1 MSPAV
6 VQENGCQIDGT
17 SQEKPI
23 EPVAIVGMACRFP
36 GDASDVSSFW
46 KLLCEARSAW
56 SDAPEDRFRQHAFF
70 HPESKTNGTFYC
82 QGGHFLTEDV
92 SRFDAPFFHISPAE
106 AKAMDPQQRLLLEVA
121 YEAFEN
127 SGIPLERLRGTD
139 TSAYVAIYGRDYEK
153 LLFRDPENMPF
164 YQATGNGDAIF
175 SNRLSYF
182 FDLRG
187 PSFTL
192 DTGCSGSL
200 VALHSACQSIRSG
213 ESRQAIVGAA
223 NLILDPSPM
232 IAPSFL
238 NFFSTDGRSYAF
250 DHRANGYGRGEGVS
264 CVVLK
269 SLSEALKD
277 GDNIRAVIRSS
288 VVNQDG
294 KTLGITAP
302 NQRAQEALIRKAYS
316 LAHLDPADTVYVE
329 AHGTG
334 TAVGDLTE
342 SSVLGSIF
350 GRARKARGPV
360 PCGSVKTN
368 IGHLESASGM
378 AGLLKAALVV
388 EKGVIPPNL
397 NFEKVNPSIRLRE
410 WNLEVPTKLQY
421 LSDSASRQVSVN
433 SFGYGGTNAHVIL
446 DRLRNT
452 DLIWG
457 APEPAQQQNHST
469 NGTVSWTKSK
479 LKSGKNYIFV
489 LSARSEE
496 SGQAMVSRLGEYLGN
511 KSNTEM
517 NEDFLGSLAHT
528 LCNRRSV
535 FPWKTSVVASSIEE
549 LQQHCSRPL
558 SFVHCMDRP
567 NLVYAFTGQGFHW
580 HAMGREL
587 LESNPIFRSS
597 ILRAEQFFLELG
609 ANWKITDELC
619 RPPSTCRLG
628 AALICQPICTAIQLA
643 LVDLLAAW
651 NVFPEAVVGHSSG
664 EIAAAYACKAIS
676 FGNAL
681 FIAYSRGI
689 VAERLAENRN
699 IRGSMMAVALS
710 EQEALRYIRLLPDS
724 SGKVNV
730 ACINSP
736 SSVTLSGDYSTIVN
750 LYKLFQEHNI
760 RARQLDVQVA
770 YHSHHMLHVADDYMK
785 LLTILSPPASNP
797 SIPFF
802 SSVDGD
808 LVDGANLTADYWA
821 KNLVSPVLFSHAVE
835 NLCRSLTA
843 KEEISGKNQ
852 RTSLIIEIGPHAG
865 LRGPIN
871 QILSNLQ
878 LPSAKFRYS
887 SALVKDRSAILSTCE
902 LASDLFSNGYPVD
915 LNAINFGGSPSRS
928 HETLVDLPP
937 YPWNHSNSYWHESR
951 ISRNYRNRQ
960 DPRHEL
966 LGVLCPD
973 SSHAEPRW
981 RNYLRL
987 SEMPW
992 LSGHKIRSQIIFPGA
1007 AYMCMAFEAG
1017 AWYATHV
1024 LGLKGNF
1031 DAIRLSQVSF
1041 TKALVVPKSEDGIE
1055 VTLVL
1060 RPSSES
1066 LGRDL
1071 AGRHEF
1077 VVYSFPEGQAAVE
1090 HCRGF
1095 MSILTQGSNSL
1106 LREQNC
1112 DESNLRQIDVAG
1124 LYSDIGRLGVF
1135 YSKHFKGITHAAADS
1150 GRSTAII
1157 DVHRT
1162 GRLSKEYR
1170 KLSYLHPAT
1179 LDSCMQTIFPAVM
1192 SDDTLS
1198 GPMLPTFVQEA
1209 SLLTLFPLDS
1219 VNKLQTTCQV
1229 ERPSTSQY
1237 KATITSCST
1246 EASLSEINIISLI
1259 GLEAKAI
1266 GNMARRT
1273 ASESSELG
1281 QKIEWVLDPEFLT
1294 ATDIIRICSSSLE
1307 PASIARELSQFGR
1320 ASHYYIKMALRQL
1333 TDADR
1338 QSMKPFHREFVEWME
1353 EQASQDEKVSCS
1365 CCHDPDHIDS
1375 LIEALERSGSE
1386 GKVICRIGR
1395 NLASILRGQQDP
1407 LSLMMEDGLLHSMYR
1422 EDKSVQ
1428 RSSLQAAEFVKL
1440 LGRRDPGLRIIEIGA
1455 GTGGTTVP
1463 VLSAISPPGTK
1474 RPLLEHYTFTDI
1486 SSGFFPKAEETLS
1499 QWKGLVSFQKLN
1511 IERDPHHQGFEKYS
1525 YDVVIASNVLHATA
1539 NIGKTMENVRSLL
1552 KPGGKLVLVEST
1564 RQSVHRALVF
1574 GTLPG
1579 WWLGS
1584 KERRRGSPLLSVD
1597 EWDSAMKASEFSGVD
1612 VYMHTYERPEEQ
1624 IDSLMISTAL
1634 NSHEPAIQERVQ
1646 ILLSTEQF
1654 LGEDGGSGRRLA
1666 ETLSKSL
1673 GPAAGDIVSLG
1684 DISIRDKTCVC
1695 LAEVEKAVF
1704 HDCSEQAF
1712 NALKETLGM
1721 ARKLIWVTRGAT
1733 YECSNPES
1741 SLVIGLAR
1749 VVRRENPNVE
1759 IKMLDLDANGHSQ
1772 QTLVDSIVRFLNR
1785 HQPHSMCYEHE
1796 WTERDG
1802 KWLVPRLMEDGE
1814 VNRFLS
1820 LQEDVQLP
1828 CQLEPF
1834 HQPDRV
1840 LRLVVGQ
1847 SKTLQDLHFVEDNS
1861 LQRPLAKDE
1870 VEIDVRASGVNFRD
1884 VMILLGQLD
1893 DELRGECSGIVV
1905 DVGEKV
1911 KEKFTKGDRVWTW
1924 HVSAY
1929 TGRVRAKA
1937 YLTSRIPDHLS
1948 FEEAASLPIIYG
1960 TAYHALVNV
1969 AALKKGET
1977 VLIHAGAGGVGQAAI
1992 VLALHLGAEIYATV
2006 GSDEK
2011 RNKLVE
2017 RYGLKQN
2024 HIFSSR
2030 SGDFVHGIKKLTNGA
2045 GVDVVLNSLAGPR
2058 LQDSLDVVAPFGRFV
2073 EIGKADTLA
2082 GARMDMS
2089 VFNRSISFT
2098 SLDLAALPLQKPQ
2111 YTEAL
2116 FSKVH
2121 EMIEA
2126 GIFVPPSPVN
2136 IFPVSKIQNAFR
2148 LIQSGKHIGKVVISY
2163 GTDDKVLAAPKKP
2176 EPIRFSPDATY
2187 VVSGGQGGLGR
2198 ALCLWMAESGAKH
2211 IVILSPSGSTKQST
2225 QKLIKQ
2231 LADLG
2236 TELRPFACDVGNREQ
2251 LKSALSMCRHDLPP
2265 IRGLIQAALV
2275 LKDGI
2280 FESMTVDD
2288 YNKVLG
2294 PKVSGT
2300 YNLHDALQSQ
2310 SLDFFLILSSY
2321 CGIVGNP
2328 GQANYSAASTF
2339 QDAFARWRTSKGLPT
2354 RSIDLGAILGAGYVH
2369 ENAGALEHLSRQGS
2383 IPVPVKTFL
2392 NLTSYAISQPVRSID
2407 KSQIGIGWS
2416 AQVKDNSQRS
2426 WSALDRRFSH
2436 LRTYTAASNSEATG
2450 SEYANCSAEPLEKR
2464 LASSKSQTEATTHVA
2479 AAISE
2484 QISKILG
2491 VPLKDVDP
2499 GKSISAH
2506 GADSLIAAEFRNWF
2520 SRTLGFVVSTGQIL
2534 GALSVRELAEMAAA
2548 DWMRKEDAS
2557 LRREDHQKHKE

>member
-1 MSPAV
+1 MGNRACELHNLPR
-6 VQENGCQIDGT
+6 C
-17 SQEKPI
+17 
-23 EPVAIVGMACRFP
+23 VG
-36 GDASDVSSFW
+36 
-46 KLLCEARSAW
+46 
-56 SDAPEDRFRQHAFF
+56 
-70 HPESKTNGTFYC
+70 
-82 QGGHFLTEDV
+82 
-92 SRFDAPFFHISPAE
+92 
-106 AKAMDPQQRLLLEVA
+106 
-121 YEAFEN
+121 
-127 SGIPLERLRGTD
+127 GIPLERLRGTD

-302 NQRAQEALIRKAYS
+302 NPRSQEALIRKAYS

-350 GRARKARGPV
+350 GRAQKERGPV

-421 LSDSASRQVSVN
+421 LPDSASRQVSVN

-446 DRLRNT
+446 DRVRNT
-452 DLIWG
+452 DLLTWG
-457 APEPAQQQNHST
+457 VPGPAQQQNHST
-469 NGTVSWTKSK
+469 NGTMPWIKSK
-479 LKSGKNYIFV
+479 LKPEKNYMFV

-511 KSNTEM
+511 KSNTEV
-517 NEDFLGSLAHT
+517 NKDFLGSLAHT

-535 FPWKTSVVASSIEE
+535 FPWKASVVASSVEE

-558 SFVHCMDRP
+558 PFVHCLERP
-567 NLVYAFTGQGFHW
+567 NLVFAFTGQGFHW

-619 RPPSTCRLG
+619 RLPSTCRLG

-676 FGNAL
+676 FGSAL

-699 IRGSMMAVALS
+699 IRGAMMAVALS
-710 EQEALRYIRLLPDS
+710 EQEALRYISLLPDS
-724 SGKVNV
+724 SGRVNV

-736 SSVTLSGDYSTIVN
+736 SSVTLSGDHSTIVD
-750 LYKLFQEHNI
+750 LFKLFQKHNI

-770 YHSHHMLHVADDYMK
+770 YHSHHMLHVADDYVK
-785 LLTILSPPASNP
+785 LLAILSPPASNP
-797 SIPFF
+797 CIPFF
-802 SSVDGD
+802 SSVEGD
-808 LVDGANLTADYWA
+808 HVDGANLTADYWA
-821 KNLVSPVLFSHAVE
+821 KNLVSPVLFSHALE

-843 KEEISGKNQ
+843 KEEIPGKNQ
-852 RTSLIIEIGPHAG
+852 KTSLILEIGPHAG

-871 QILSNLQ
+871 QILSNSQ

-887 SALVKDRSAILSTCE
+887 SALVKERSAILSTCE

-915 LNAINFGGSPSRS
+915 VNVINFGNSPSHS
-928 HETLVDLPP
+928 YEILVDLPP
-937 YPWNHSNSYWHESR
+937 YPWDHSNSYWHESR
-951 ISRNYRNRQ
+951 ISRNYRSRQ

-966 LGVLCPD
+966 LGVLCPE

-981 RNYLRL
+981 RNYLRM

-992 LSGHKIRSQIIFPGA
+992 LSGHKVRSQIIFPGA

-1055 VTLVL
+1055 VMFVL
-1060 RPSSES
+1060 RPSSEC

-1077 VVYSFPEGQAAVE
+1077 VVYSFPDGQAAVE

-1095 MSILTQGSNSL
+1095 MSILTQGSTSL
-1106 LREQNC
+1106 LREQNYS
-1112 DESNLRQIDVAG
+1112 ESNLQQVDVAG

-1135 YSKHFKGITHAAADS
+1135 YSKHFKGITHAAAES
-1150 GRSTAII
+1150 GRSTATI
-1157 DVHRT
+1157 DVHKT

-1192 SDDTLS
+1192 SDYTLS

-1209 SLLTLFPLDS
+1209 TLLAASLLDS
-1219 VNKLQTTCQV
+1219 VDKLHTTCQV

-1237 KATITSCST
+1237 KATITACST
-1246 EASLSEINIISLI
+1246 EASLSESNIISLI
-1259 GLEAKAI
+1259 GLEAKVI
-1266 GNMARRT
+1266 GNMAQRT
-1273 ASESSELG
+1273 ASESSKLG

-1307 PASIARELSQFGR
+1307 PASIASELSQFER
-1320 ASHYYIKMALRQL
+1320 ASHYYIKMALQQL

-1353 EQASQDEKVSCS
+1353 EQANQDEKVSCS
-1365 CCHDPDHIDS
+1365 CCRNPDHIDT
-1375 LIEALERSGSE
+1375 LIEALEHSGSE

-1395 NLASILRGQQDP
+1395 NLASILRGRQDP

-1428 RSSLQAAEFVKL
+1428 RSSQQAAEFVKL

-1463 VLSAISPPGTK
+1463 VLRAISPPGTK

-1486 SSGFFPKAEETLS
+1486 SAGFFPKAEETLA

-1511 IERDPHHQGFEKYS
+1511 IEHDPHRQGFEKSS
-1525 YDVVIASNVLHATA
+1525 YDVVIASNVLHATT

-1552 KPGGKLVLVEST
+1552 KLGGKLVLLEST

-1584 KERRRGSPLLSVD
+1584 KERRKGSPLLSVD
-1597 EWDSAMKASEFSGVD
+1597 EWDTTMKASEFSGVD
-1612 VYMHTYERPEEQ
+1612 VCMHTYEMPEEQ

-1634 NSHEPAIQERVQ
+1634 NSHEPATQERVQ
-1646 ILLSTEQF
+1646 ILLSKEQF

-1666 ETLSKSL
+1666 ETLSESL
-1673 GPAAGDIVSLG
+1673 GPAAGEIVSLG
-1684 DISIRDKTCVC
+1684 DVSIRDKTCVC
-1695 LAEVEKAVF
+1695 LAEAEKAVF

-1712 NALKETLGM
+1712 NALKKTLGM
-1721 ARKLIWVTRGAT
+1721 ARKLICVTRGST

-1759 IKMLDLDANGHSQ
+1759 IKILDLDANGNHSQ
-1772 QTLVDSIVRFLNR
+1772 QVLVDSIVRFLNKHQLYSMR
-1785 HQPHSMCYEHE
+1785 HEYE

-1802 KWLVPRLMEDGE
+1802 KWLVPRLVEDGE

-1828 CQLEPF
+1828 CQPEPF
-1834 HQPDRV
+1834 RQPDRV
-1840 LRLVVGQ
+1840 LRLDVSQ
-1847 SKTLQDLHFVEDNS
+1847 SKTLEDLHFVEDN
-1861 LQRPLAKDE
+1861 LRQHPLAEDE

-1911 KEKFTKGDRVWTW
+1911 KKFTKGDRVWTW

-1969 AALKKGET
+1969 AALQKGET

-2006 GSDEK
+2006 GADEK
-2011 RNKLVE
+2011 RNRLVE
-2017 RYGLKQN
+2017 RYGLKKN

-2073 EIGKADTLA
+2073 EIGKADALA

-2111 YTEAL
+2111 YTAAL

-2126 GIFVPPSPVN
+2126 GIFIPPSPVT
-2136 IFPVSKIQNAFR
+2136 IFPVSKIQDAFR

-2163 GTDDKVLAAPKKP
+2163 GTDDKVL
-2176 EPIRFSPDATY
+2176 
-2187 VVSGGQGGLGR
+2187 
-2198 ALCLWMAESGAKH
+2198 
-2211 IVILSPSGSTKQST
+2211 
-2225 QKLIKQ
+2225 
-2231 LADLG
+2231 
-2236 TELRPFACDVGNREQ
+2236 
-2251 LKSALSMCRHDLPP
+2251 
-2265 IRGLIQAALV
+2265 
-2275 LKDGI
+2275 
-2280 FESMTVDD
+2280 
-2288 YNKVLG
+2288 
-2294 PKVSGT
+2294 
-2300 YNLHDALQSQ
+2300 
-2310 SLDFFLILSSY
+2310 
-2321 CGIVGNP
+2321 
-2328 GQANYSAASTF
+2328 
-2339 QDAFARWRTSKGLPT
+2339 
-2354 RSIDLGAILGAGYVH
+2354 
-2369 ENAGALEHLSRQGS
+2369 
-2383 IPVPVKTFL
+2383 
-2392 NLTSYAISQPVRSID
+2392 VR
-2407 KSQIGIGWS
+2407 
-2416 AQVKDNSQRS
+2416 
-2426 WSALDRRFSH
+2426 
-2436 LRTYTAASNSEATG
+2436 
-2450 SEYANCSAEPLEKR
+2450 LEKQCE
-2464 LASSKSQTEATTHVA
+2464 SSMS
-2479 AAISE
+2479 
-2484 QISKILG
+2484 
-2491 VPLKDVDP
+2491 
-2499 GKSISAH
+2499 
-2506 GADSLIAAEFRNWF
+2506 
-2520 SRTLGFVVSTGQIL
+2520 
-2534 GALSVRELAEMAAA
+2534 
-2548 DWMRKEDAS
+2548 
-2557 LRREDHQKHKE
+2557 